1 MHRCHGK
8 GIKKMS
14 DKREKRLLH
23 RIRKKQDK
31 KAADKLIHKYY
42 REIYAYVFRQV
53 GGKEPTMDITQD
65 IFLGM
70 LQSIWSYDEAKS
82 GFRTW
87 LYHIA
92 VHKVADYFR
101 RNANVTAQA
110 VKDFRGQ
117 ENAEAYDTELLQQV
131 AEQPGGGTEQQAVN
145 EAMAGQIL
153 ARLGHEDLIL
163 EELFR
168 LKFYSE
174 CTFAEIAEILELP
187 EATVKTKYYTAIK
200 KLRKEFE

>member
-1 MHRCHGK
+1 
-8 GIKKMS
+8 MS
-14 DKREKRLLH
+14 NQSEKRLLH
-23 RIRKKQDK
+23 RIRKRQDK
-31 KAADKLIHKYY
+31 KAADELIRKYY
-42 REIYAYVFRQV
+42 REIYAYVFCQV
-53 GGKEPTMDITQD
+53 KDKEPAMDITQD

-101 RNANVTAQA
+101 SMVNVKAQEANDFWGQA
-110 VKDFRGQ
+110 DDGD
-117 ENAEAYDTELLQQV
+117 YDTQLLQQ
-131 AEQPGGGTEQQAVN
+131 ADGQPGGGTEGQAVR
-145 EAMAGQIL
+145 EALAGQIL
-153 ARLGHEDLIL
+153 QRLGHEDLIL

-200 KLRKEFE
+200 KLRREFE

>member
-1 MHRCHGK
+1 
-8 GIKKMS
+8 MS
-14 DKREKRLLH
+14 NQKEKLLLR
-23 RIRKKQDK
+23 RIRKRQDK
-31 KAADKLIHKYY
+31 KAADELIHKYY
-42 REIYAYVFRQV
+42 REIYAYVFCQV
-53 GGKEPTMDITQD
+53 GGKEAAMDITQD

-101 RNANVTAQA
+101 SRANVA
-110 VKDFRGQ
+110 VPETNDFRGQ
-117 ENAEAYDTELLQQV
+117 KDAADYDAQLLKL
-131 AEQPGGGTEQQAVN
+131 ADEKPGGGTEWQAVN

-153 ARLGHEDLIL
+153 ERLGHEDLIL

-174 CTFAEIAEILELP
+174 CTFTEIAEILELP

-200 KLRKEFE
+200 KLRREFE